1 MQAEGSP
8 CAWNPLDTTEDA
20 SGATSCNSVGVKNYP
35 DEGTGTSA
43 TCRTLADGAR
53 GYASIV
59 AGFKASAD
67 PTTTGSAI
75 ASSAWGT
82 GSLAL
87 ECIEDANNDPST
99 FNSWAAKSI
108 AT

>member
-8 CAWNPLDTTEDA
+8 CAWNPLDTTEPA
-20 SGATSCNSVGVKNYP
+20 SGATDCNSVGVKNYP
-35 DEGTGTSA
+35 SEGSGTAA
-43 TCRTLADGAR
+43 TCDTLADGAS
-53 GYASIV
+53 GYSAII
-59 AGFKASAD
+59 AGFKSSAD

-75 ASSAWGT
+75 AHSAWGT
-82 GSLAL
+82 GELAL

-99 FNSWAAKSI
+99 FDAWAAKSI